1 MNINDFA
8 PEYKNIQT
16 DFEVHSNFKCQGI
29 FSYFFAVRLFY
40 HY

>member
-16 DFEVHSNFKCQGI
+16 EFVLAPGEKGHFGSGEKGQLSVG
-29 FSYFFAVRLFY
+29 
-40 HY
+40 